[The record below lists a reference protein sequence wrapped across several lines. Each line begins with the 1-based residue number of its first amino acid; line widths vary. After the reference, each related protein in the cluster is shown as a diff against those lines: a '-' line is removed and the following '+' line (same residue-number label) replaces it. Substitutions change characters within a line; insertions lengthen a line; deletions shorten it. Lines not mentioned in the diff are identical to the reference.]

1 MRILSEYDVNI
12 DNNNI
17 DDFNIFILKIQWKED
32 EIKYCIGKTDKEIKA
47 LNEPLQNIQ
56 SEGGNLQPEDF
67 DEFIVSKK
75 YVNEIIESQVS
86 NDK

>member
-1 MRILSEYDVNI
+1 MRILSEYDVDI

-47 LNEPLQNIQ
+47 LNEPLQNR
-56 SEGGNLQPEDF
+56 
-67 DEFIVSKK
+67 
-75 YVNEIIESQVS
+75 
-86 NDK
+86 